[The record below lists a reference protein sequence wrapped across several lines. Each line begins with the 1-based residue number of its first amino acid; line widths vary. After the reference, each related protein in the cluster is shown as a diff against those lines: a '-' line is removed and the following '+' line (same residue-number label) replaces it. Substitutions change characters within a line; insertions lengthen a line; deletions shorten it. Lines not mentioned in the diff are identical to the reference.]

1 MQRTIADELPLL
13 PLGWRLTLS
22 EVTRIDVDGVYA
34 LGVGRGGGR
43 RVGISRFA

>member
-13 PLGWRLTLS
+13 RLGWRLTLS
-22 EVTRIDVDGVYA
+22 EVTRIDFDGVYA

-43 RVGISRFA
+43 